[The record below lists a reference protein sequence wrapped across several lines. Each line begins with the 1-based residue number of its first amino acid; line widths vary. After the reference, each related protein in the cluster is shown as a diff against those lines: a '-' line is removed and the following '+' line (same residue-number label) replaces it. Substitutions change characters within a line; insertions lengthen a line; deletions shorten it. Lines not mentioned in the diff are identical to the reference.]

1 MLPRMKNILPLLQN
15 FPLTMS
21 VYPVSCHQAVPTQDA
36 TPDMFKTKTT
46 KQNKKWSRFTPSFT
60 KPLANRT

>member
-1 MLPRMKNILPLLQN
+1 MLPRMKSTLSLLQN
-15 FPLTMS
+15 FPFTMS

-36 TPDMFKTKTT
+36 TPDMFKRKITT
-46 KQNKKWSRFTPSFT
+46 QNKKWSKFTPSFT